1 MAEKK
6 VKKEEKKDGQAQ
18 LKRVLDLYRKFEDG
32 QVINKYE
39 EAERYGVS
47 DRTIQRDID
56 DLRTYMQETEGSAET
71 IDYNRQKKGYMV
83 VNSDREALTN
93 SEIFAVCKILL
104 ESRSMVRDEMEPII
118 DKLVRRCVPVKNVK
132 LVSEL
137 IKNEKYHYIEP
148 NHGCKFMDKMWVH
161 VWRRSSAHRAQVRRK
176 HSGSRARQ
184 IPDG

>member
-83 VNSDREALTN
+83 VNGDREALTN

-104 ESRSMVRDEMEPII
+104 ESRSMVKEEMEPII
-118 DKLVRRCVPVKNVK
+118 DKLVKRCVPVKNVR

-137 IKNEKYHYIEP
+137 IKNEKYYYIEP
-148 NHGCKFMDKMWVH
+148 NHGCKFMDKM
-161 VWRRSSAHRAQVRRK
+161 
-176 HSGSRARQ
+176 
-184 IPDG
+184 